1 MNLNLIIQQI
11 AIMLPAMLLALSI
24 HEAAHGWMADR
35 LGDPTARMLGRV
47 TLNPLKH
54 LDMMGT
60 LVFLLTRFIGWAKP
74 VPVDIRNL
82 KHPRQDMMWIAL
94 AGPASNLLLATLF
107 VIIFHALPVPFGGDA
122 FWGHTPL
129 FLIIQRSVIINLALM
144 VFNLIPIPPLDG
156 GRILNGLLSPS
167 GALAYSRIEP
177 YGFFILIGLIFFRV
191 LDFTIFPIIFS
202 LMRLYGVI

>member
-1 MNLNLIIQQI
+1 MDVNLIIQQI
-11 AIMLPAMLLALSI
+11 AIMLPAMLLALSV

-107 VIIFHALPVPFGGDA
+107 VITFHALPVPFGGDA

-129 FLIIQRSVIINLALM
+129 FLIVQRSVMINLALM

-202 LMRLYGVI
+202 LIRLYGVI

>member
-1 MNLNLIIQQI
+1 MNLSLIVQQL
-11 AIMLPAMLLALSI
+11 AVVVPAFLLAISI

-54 LDMMGT
+54 LDPIGT
-60 LVFLLTRFIGWAKP
+60 VVLVVTRFIGWAKP
-74 VPVDIRNL
+74 VPVDVRNL
-82 KHPRQDMMWIAL
+82 KRPRQDMMWIAL
-94 AGPASNLLLATLF
+94 AGPASNLLLATIF
-107 VIIFHALPVPFGGDA
+107 VAIYHMMPMPYRGDM

-129 FLIIQRSVIINLALM
+129 FLIVQRCIIINLALM

-156 GRILNGLLSPS
+156 GRILNGLLPPQ
-167 GALAYSRIEP
+167 LAITYSRIEP

-191 LDFTIFPIIFS
+191 LDYTVFPIIHV
-202 LMRLYGVI
+202 LIRLYGL

>member
-1 MNLNLIIQQI
+1 VDVNLIIQQI
-11 AIMLPAMLLALSI
+11 AIMLPAMLLALSV

-129 FLIIQRSVIINLALM
+129 FLIVQRSVMINLALM

-202 LMRLYGVI
+202 LIRLYGVI

>member
-1 MNLNLIIQQI
+1 MIQQL
-11 AIMLPAMLLALSI
+11 AVTVPAFLLAISI

-54 LDMMGT
+54 LDPIGT
-60 LVFLLTRFIGWAKP
+60 VVLVVTQFIGWAKP
-74 VPVDIRNL
+74 VPVDVRNL
-82 KHPRQDMMWIAL
+82 KRPRQDMMWIAL
-94 AGPASNLLLATLF
+94 AGPVSNLILAT
-107 VIIFHALPVPFGGDA
+107 ALVVVYHLIPIPYGKDA

-129 FLIIQRSVIINLALM
+129 FLLVQRCIVINLALM

-156 GRILNGLLSPS
+156 GRILNGLLPVKS
-167 GALAYSRIEP
+167 AMVYSRIEP

-191 LDFTIFPIIFS
+191 LDYTIFPIIHV
-202 LMRLYGVI
+202 LIRLYGLS

>member
-1 MNLNLIIQQI
+1 MDVNLIIQQI
-11 AIMLPAMLLALSI
+11 AIMLPAMLLALSV

-129 FLIIQRSVIINLALM
+129 FLIVQRSVMINLALM

-202 LMRLYGVI
+202 LIRLYGVI

>member
-1 MNLNLIIQQI
+1 MDLNLIIQQI

-94 AGPASNLLLATLF
+94 AGPASNLFLATLF

>member
-1 MNLNLIIQQI
+1 MNLSLIVQQL
-11 AIMLPAMLLALSI
+11 AVVVPAFLLAISI

-54 LDMMGT
+54 LDPMGT
-60 LVFLLTRFIGWAKP
+60 VVLVVTRFIGWAKP
-74 VPVDIRNL
+74 VPVDVRNL
-82 KHPRQDMMWIAL
+82 KRPRQDMMWIAL
-94 AGPASNLLLATLF
+94 AGPASNLLLATIF
-107 VIIFHALPVPFGGDA
+107 VAIYHVMPMPYRGDM

-129 FLIIQRSVIINLALM
+129 FLIVQRCIIINLALM

-156 GRILNGLLSPS
+156 GRILNGLLPPQ
-167 GALAYSRIEP
+167 LAITYSRIEP

-191 LDFTIFPIIFS
+191 LDYTVFPIIHV
-202 LMRLYGVI
+202 LIRLYGL

>member
-1 MNLNLIIQQI
+1 MNLSLIVQQL
-11 AIMLPAMLLALSI
+11 AVVVPAFLLAISI

-54 LDMMGT
+54 LDPIGT
-60 LVFLLTRFIGWAKP
+60 VVLVVTRFIGWAKP
-74 VPVDIRNL
+74 VPVDVRNL
-82 KHPRQDMMWIAL
+82 KRPRQDMMWIAL
-94 AGPASNLLLATLF
+94 AGPASNLLLATIF
-107 VIIFHALPVPFGGDA
+107 VAIYHVMPMPYRGDM

-129 FLIIQRSVIINLALM
+129 FLIVQRCIIINLALM

-156 GRILNGLLSPS
+156 GRILNGLLPPQ
-167 GALAYSRIEP
+167 LAITYSRIEP

-191 LDFTIFPIIFS
+191 LDYTVFPIIHV
-202 LMRLYGVI
+202 LIRLYGL